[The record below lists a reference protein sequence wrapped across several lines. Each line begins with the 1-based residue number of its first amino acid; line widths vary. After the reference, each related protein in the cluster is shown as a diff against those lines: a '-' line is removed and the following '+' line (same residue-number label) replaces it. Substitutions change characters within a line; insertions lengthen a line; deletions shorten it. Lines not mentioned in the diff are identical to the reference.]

1 MSSYAI
7 PYNSQSD
14 WWNQPVDNTNRLST
28 AHHYRSDSINERDYT
43 LQQHSPEGDPGFFVQ
58 SQANEMYPSTQV
70 MPNYWI
76 GDLPHFNEPS
86 MPFALRSPQAM
97 QGAYDS
103 QFIPSASLPPAAFSK
118 EPLPIDQFS
127 CGDLTTFDN
136 TTSNSFYQS
145 INQILPLSDVP
156 ALEYDSTSDEHAYSR
171 RQWTDSPIPD
181 EVHSLENTGEADD
194 NLENSDPCYA
204 ELLRQALME
213 KEDDHT
219 MLLKDLYE
227 WVRTHS
233 SKAQDP
239 NNKGWQN
246 SVRHNLSM
254 NAVSTLNVSQAAFAY
269 KMQAFE
275 RVPPSNQEAGTKKTS
290 YWRLTKHAVDYGIRS
305 TTRYRK
311 DSKRKTQRNPNPA
324 PIRVQAGAKGGQA
337 TRRSVRRQQL
347 AASPLNGISPSS
359 DVARQRNLRRLNQ
372 VHQHPDTQVETS
384 SLQQRLPQT
393 ISTSASYFDNT
404 ADVFNFSHAYPVDN
418 KLDEIGDL
426 LRPYVG
432 AQPYL
437 DWSASPSPMNQA
449 ANEAGG
455 WRIDQKPM
463 GL

>member
-7 PYNSQSD
+7 PYNPQSD
-14 WWNQPVDNTNRLST
+14 WWNQPVDNINRLSI
-28 AHHYRSDSINERDYT
+28 AHHCRSDSINGRDYP
-43 LQQHSPEGDPGFFVQ
+43 LQQHSPEGDPGFFAP
-58 SQANEMYPSTQV
+58 SQANAIFPSNQI

-76 GDLPHFNEPS
+76 GDLPQFNEPS
-86 MPFALRSPQAM
+86 MSFALQSPQAM
-97 QGAYDS
+97 QGVYTS
-103 QFIPSASLPPAAFSK
+103 QFVPSASLPPAAFSK
-118 EPLPIDQFS
+118 EPLPIDHQFS
-127 CGDLTTFDN
+127 SGDLTTFDD
-136 TTSNSFYQS
+136 TTPNSFYHS
-145 INQILPLSDVP
+145 NNQILPLSDVP
-156 ALEYDSTSDEHAYSR
+156 ALEYDSTSDEYAYSR

-181 EVHSLENTGEADD
+181 EVHTLEDTGEADD
-194 NLENSDPCYA
+194 SLENSDPCYA

-239 NNKGWQN
+239 SNKGWQN

-254 NAVSTLNVSQAAFAY
+254 NA
-269 KMQAFE
+269 AFE
-275 RVPPSNQEAGTKKTS
+275 RVPPPNQEAGTKKTS

-347 AASPLNGISPSS
+347 AASPLNGITPSS
-359 DVARQRNLRRLNQ
+359 DMTRQRNLRRPHQ
-372 VHQHPDTQVETS
+372 VHQHPSTQVETS
-384 SLQQRLPQT
+384 SLQQRVPQT
-393 ISTSASYFDNT
+393 MSTNTSYFDST
-404 ADVFNFSHAYPVDN
+404 ADMFSLSNAYPVDN
-418 KLDEIGDL
+418 KIDETDDL
-426 LRPYVG
+426 LRPYIG

-437 DWSASPSPMNQA
+437 DWSASPSPMNHVA
-449 ANEAGG
+449 SEAGG
-455 WRIDQKPM
+455 WRIDQKNM
-463 GL
+463 DL